1 MTDNNLILSTNQI
14 YDPSNQTIVTVTEN
28 ILYDNSTKSQS
39 ARAEIGKYFPKFK
52 SNISTSF
59 SNRDSNNLRL
69 LNGNTIE
76 SKNNGQTFGFKLNNT
91 YFSWMSLDYNISM
104 SWNKNKNLF
113 DSTEFKSSG
122 WNHNLAVFFYPLE
135 NHTVGFNW
143 DDVSS
148 KTRNENYRN
157 SFYDLSYQYTWAK
170 KKIDFEVK
178 WLNIANKK
186 LYELISVDA
195 ATNSVSRTAIDIRPS
210 QFMFTVKF
218 NFK

>member
-1 MTDNNLILSTNQI
+1 MATYI
-14 YDPSNQTIVTVTEN
+14 YP
-28 ILYDNSTKSQS
+28 L
-39 ARAEIGKYFPKFK
+39 
-52 SNISTSF
+52 
-59 SNRDSNNLRL
+59 
-69 LNGNTIE
+69 
-76 SKNNGQTFGFKLNNT
+76 KNHTFGF
-91 YFSWMSLDYNISM
+91 F
-104 SWNKNKNLF
+104 
-113 DSTEFKSSG
+113 
-122 WNHNLAVFFYPLE
+122 
-135 NHTVGFNW
+135 W
-143 DDVSS
+143 DDITTQLGAE
-148 KTRNENYRN
+148 KYRN